1 MFDMAEVEREGCETI
16 KEGKGYET
24 LKSGVG

>member
-1 MFDMAEVEREGCETI
+1 MAEVETEGCETI

-24 LKSGVG
+24 IKRGGG